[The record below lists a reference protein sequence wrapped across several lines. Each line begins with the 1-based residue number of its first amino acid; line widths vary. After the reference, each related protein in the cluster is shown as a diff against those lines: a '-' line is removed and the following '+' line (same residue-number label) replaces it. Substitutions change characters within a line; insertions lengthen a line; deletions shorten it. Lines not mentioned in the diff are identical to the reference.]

1 MTIINKLMNIK
12 IRKMKTIKKKLIKLQ
27 KMEIKINQKIWKNKL
42 KKRISKS
49 APKDYNEQNFKEINS
64 DCYTENVTNFNHY
77 YKDLDIITKYI
88 IKSKSKNY
96 IYY

>member
-64 DCYTENVTNFNHY
+64 DCYTENVSNINQY
-77 YKDLDIITKYI
+77 YKNLNIITKYI